1 MQRAGRKKRVDATA
15 DDSHATLMTRL
26 LFLACCFDCYESAS
40 ALPCM
45 RDFRPL
51 RRNHTNQLKNSHH
64 KLPSRPNQR
73 RGRSERKLNPTIT
86 IENGKSIMTS
96 RSQPLWIPLN
106 AIIRHAEKCIRGN
119 IRRANENFC
128 FIFSYWVIFASILI
142 SVRTGIRPGRIKQ
155 FNSKAYHGRPVPGL
169 GAKDFVHRSR

>member
-1 MQRAGRKKRVDATA
+1 VQRAGRKKRVDATT
-15 DDSHATLMTRL
+15 DNSHATLMTRL

-40 ALPCM
+40 APPCM

-51 RRNHTNQLKNSHH
+51 RGNHTNQLKNSHH

-73 RGRSERKLNPTIT
+73 RGRSERKLNPTIK

-119 IRRANENFC
+119 IRRANKTFVSD
-128 FIFSYWVIFASILI
+128 FPIGLSSILI